1 MADVKIGYIDIHGD
15 PRAGWIGGALVT
27 DRVGVPVEFRHTEL
41 VNPGRVQK
49 ILYGRSLE
57 RFLKCE
63 SLAKCLLNDLENKP
77 ELLVVPDGEYYMLSR
92 TFNFPFVQLSKAAKE
107 PLQKHGETVD
117 VSETEAL
124 VQIASVREPLR
135 IKVDRKNAP
144 AMASLKTL
152 IADLGRTMDL
162 IEPMSRVQAALK
174 EILTDMVREASG
186 R

>member
-1 MADVKIGYIDIHGD
+1 MADAKIGYIDIHGD
-15 PRAGWIGGALVT
+15 PRAGYIGGVLVT

-49 ILYGRSLE
+49 VLYGRSLE

-63 SLAKCLLNDLENKP
+63 SLAKCLLTDLENKP
-77 ELLVVPDGEYYMLSR
+77 DLLVVPDAEYYMLTR
-92 TFNFPFVQLSKAAKE
+92 IFNFPFVQISKAAKE
-107 PLQKHGETVD
+107 PMQKHGESVD
-117 VSETEAL
+117 ISENEAL
-124 VQIASVREPLR
+124 IQIASVREPLR

-144 AMASLKTL
+144 SMSSLKVL
-152 IADLGRTMDL
+152 LLELGRTMDL

-174 EILTDMVREASG
+174 EIPTDMVRDSA

>member
-1 MADVKIGYIDIHGD
+1 MAETRIGYIDILGD
-15 PRAGWIGGALVT
+15 PRAGYIGGVLIT

-49 ILYGRSLE
+49 VLYGKSME

-63 SLAKCLLNDLENKP
+63 SLAKCLLTDLENKP
-77 ELLVVPDGEYYMLSR
+77 DLLVVPDGEYYLLTR

-117 VSETEAL
+117 VSESEAL
-124 VQIASVREPLR
+124 IQIATVREPLR

-144 AMASLKTL
+144 AMAGLKTVL
-152 IADLGRTMDL
+152 ADLGRTMDL
-162 IEPMSRVQAALK
+162 LEPATRVQAALK
-174 EILTDMVREASG
+174 EILTDLVRNSK
-186 R
+186 